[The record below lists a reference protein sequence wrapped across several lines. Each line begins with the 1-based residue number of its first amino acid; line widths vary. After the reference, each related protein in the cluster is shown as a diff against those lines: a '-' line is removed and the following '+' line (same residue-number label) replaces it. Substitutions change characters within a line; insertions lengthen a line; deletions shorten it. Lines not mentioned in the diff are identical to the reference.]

1 MFVIPER
8 EALTLTNDRPAYA
21 TTQKAAK
28 GGQQLLNSLLPL
40 TLPSTNNPVDCLYER
55 KPKSLISRRWSDKSA
70 LTYGEKMQCNSY
82 EILKQ
87 LGCSRVTAFRTFFSQ
102 ALLASK
108 KAPTAS
114 ARNPQVQDDGK
125 SLVKDAQSQCPP
137 LEGGPEFLIPRRGT
151 KNYDEIRHEAT
162 EPAFTLAEVLIT
174 LAIIGIVAV
183 LTLPQIV
190 SSYNKNVAETKLRKF
205 YANMQ
210 NAVALSEIENGDKKN
225 WPLYNNGSLEDFYL
239 KYFKKYLNTNKYEV
253 DNGAVDI
260 YFSDGTIFRMFPNT
274 DSQYAAHGNFYL
286 DKRALENPYTGK
298 NVFVFYWAPAQT
310 SSEQFCE
317 YPILNAYD
325 NGWVPYLYWEER
337 HWDTEKNCAQI
348 DVPTD
353 REEFRNVLLNQEN
366 YGCASVNG
374 VSNGAYC
381 TALIEMNGWKIPD
394 DYPIKF

>member
-40 TLPSTNNPVDCLYER
+40 
-55 KPKSLISRRWSDKSA
+55 
-70 LTYGEKMQCNSY
+70 G
-82 EILKQ
+82 
-87 LGCSRVTAFRTFFSQ
+87 
-102 ALLASK
+102 
-108 KAPTAS
+108 
-114 ARNPQVQDDGK
+114 
-125 SLVKDAQSQCPP
+125 
-137 LEGGPEFLIPRRGT
+137 EGGRRPDEGADVVCSYTQETGGLACTNTQKIAERNAFLNDGRLACSTTQETAKGVRPTPNSFTSGSAMVSENISFCLQSAVQHDVP
-151 KNYDEIRHEAT
+151 RHEAT
-162 EPAFTLAEVLIT
+162 EPKTCNHSITQSLSHLFTSQRAAFTLAEVLIT

-183 LTLPQIV
+183 LTLPQLV

-239 KYFKKYLNTNKYEV
+239 KYFKKYLNVTKYEV
-253 DNGAVDI
+253 ENNSVI
-260 YFSDGTIFRMFPNT
+260 MYFADGTIFRISGNG
-274 DSQYAAHGNFYL
+274 QLAAHGNFYL